1 MRAVLMTLALMCA
14 LPAAAAADTSLTRG
28 AFGHGT
34 IFAGSAP
41 PCTTPASNPQGVRVD
56 CSVIGAV
63 GFHTCTRHPRDPGR
77 DCEITVRAEAPTG
90 WTFDHWSEDTG
101 PGKPCSGAGASP
113 TCTFR
118 TQQTTCTDGGENCE
132 TKEFGPWVVIA
143 HFVDT
148 RAPTVSFGTA
158 PVEGSVVFRDSRQQ
172 NFGFSTNEEERDEEP
187 SFRCQ
192 RDSGAFVACA
202 NPQLWS
208 AIADGVHR
216 FCVAAQDAS
225 GLPLDDAD
233 GQPSNATCRR
243 WEQETNPTASIVN
256 RPPGATSSVNAGFT
270 YTSNKASHP
279 ADGSTLSSECKLD
292 GGSFAPCPSSGT
304 SYGPLGDGR
313 HQFFVRAV
321 FHGALDP
328 AGVTHRSAEA
338 SYSWTVDTTPPETTI
353 TLGPADGAMSADI
366 APTLEFTAN
375 EPGSSF
381 TCRVDAEPAVPC
393 ASPFTSPTLSDGRHT
408 VAITATDPVGN
419 ADPTPATRT
428 FALVTLPPP
437 PIDDDRDGFPAALD
451 CDDRDAS
458 LHPGQVEIPG
468 NSIDEN
474 CDGVV
479 APFGWI
485 TSGVATAGTASR
497 TRTVFT
503 RLLVSLVPPGGEVQ
517 LRCAAP
523 KAARRACPFSRRALN
538 VNNGKADAL
547 APPDKKKRPTRRLVF
562 GVGATLEVRITAR
575 DLVGKIVR
583 YRIVKRGFP
592 RGRTFCLSPGAVEAT
607 RCKG

>member
-1 MRAVLMTLALMCA
+1 
-14 LPAAAAADTSLTRG
+14 
-28 AFGHGT
+28 
-34 IFAGSAP
+34 
-41 PCTTPASNPQGVRVD
+41 
-56 CSVIGAV
+56 
-63 GFHTCTRHPRDPGR
+63 
-77 DCEITVRAEAPTG
+77 
-90 WTFDHWSEDTG
+90 
-101 PGKPCSGAGASP
+101 
-113 TCTFR
+113 
-118 TQQTTCTDGGENCE
+118 
-132 TKEFGPWVVIA
+132 
-143 HFVDT
+143 
-148 RAPTVSFGTA
+148 
-158 PVEGSVVFRDSRQQ
+158 
-172 NFGFSTNEEERDEEP
+172 
-187 SFRCQ
+187 
-192 RDSGAFVACA
+192 
-202 NPQLWS
+202 
-208 AIADGVHR
+208 
-216 FCVAAQDAS
+216 
-225 GLPLDDAD
+225 
-233 GQPSNATCRR
+233 
-243 WEQETNPTASIVN
+243 
-256 RPPGATSSVNAGFT
+256 
-270 YTSNKASHP
+270 
-279 ADGSTLSSECKLD
+279 
-292 GGSFAPCPSSGT
+292 
-304 SYGPLGDGR
+304 
-313 HQFFVRAV
+313 
-321 FHGALDP
+321 
-328 AGVTHRSAEA
+328 
-338 SYSWTVDTTPPETTI
+338 
-353 TLGPADGAMSADI
+353 MSADI

-451 CDDRDAS
+451 CDDRDAN

-562 GVGATLEVRITAR
+562 GVGATLEVRITAP